1 MPEKHATGTA
11 GEEFMRFVQLGR
23 VCALVAAM
31 AVATTAAAAQT
42 IELKLSHFVPPN
54 HTFHKW
60 AQAWAEG
67 LAKESGGRLKVTIYP
82 NGQLV
87 GPPNRQ
93 LDAARNAI
101 TDMSFVLHGV
111 TPGRYPVTELGNL
124 PFTWPKTGFGSATTS
139 KRLAELGPTY
149 LAKEHEGL
157 HILFLAVA
165 NPVVVYSKVAI
176 RKLDDFKGVKIRYAG
191 VQNKYLLDAIGAVP
205 LLIQPSESQD
215 ALAKGIVEGAM
226 FPHEAALSYD
236 LGTVAKHA
244 VEPGLA
250 TATFAFVMNPA
261 KYNSLPPDL
270 KAVIDKTTGPAAAE
284 DFGRQ
289 WEAAEKFGRD
299 KEIAQGVQI
308 ATLSDADLA
317 EMKKR
322 MAPHVESAIAALEKD
337 GKPARKFYEEYTK

>member
-270 KAVIDKTTGPAAAE
+270 KAVIDKTTGPTAAE

>member
-1 MPEKHATGTA
+1 MLIGHVGRA
-11 GEEFMRFVQLGR
+11 G
-23 VCALVAAM
+23 ALSAM
-31 AVATTAAAAQT
+31 LALCATTAQAQT

-60 AQAWAEG
+60 ALAWAEQ
-67 LAKESGGRLKVTIYP
+67 LAKETGGRLKVTIYP
-82 NGQLV
+82 SGQLV

-93 LDAARNAI
+93 FDAARNAI

-111 TPGRYPVTELGNL
+111 TPGRYPMTELGNL
-124 PFTWPKTGFGSATTS
+124 PFTWPKAGSGSAATS
-139 KRLAELGPTY
+139 QRLAELGPTY

-157 HILFLAVA
+157 RILFMAVA
-165 NPVVVYSKVAI
+165 NPVVVYAKVPI

-191 VQNKYLLDAIGAVP
+191 VQNKYLLDAVGAVP

-215 ALAKGIVEGAM
+215 ALAKGIVEGAL

-236 LGTVAKHA
+236 LGTVTKYA
-244 VEPGLA
+244 VEPGVS

-261 KYNSLPPDL
+261 KYASLPADL
-270 KAVIDKTTGPAAAE
+270 KAVIDKTTGAAAAAE
-284 DFGRQ
+284 FGRQ
-289 WEAAEKFGRD
+289 WEAAEKIGRD

-308 ATLSDADLA
+308 LTLSDADLA

-322 MAPHVESAIAALEKD
+322 MAPHIESAIAVLEKD
-337 GKPARKFYEEYTK
+337 GKPARKFFEDYTR

>member
-1 MPEKHATGTA
+1 MLTA
-11 GEEFMRFVQLGR
+11 HLGR
-23 VCALVAAM
+23 LGAL
-31 AVATTAAAAQT
+31 AAALALAAPTAQGQT
-42 IELKLSHFVPPN
+42 TELKLSHFVPPN

-60 AQAWAEG
+60 AMAWADQ
-67 LAKESGGRLKVTIYP
+67 LAKESNGRLKVTIYP

-93 LDAARNAI
+93 FDAARNAI

-111 TPGRYPVTELGNL
+111 TPGRYPITELCNL
-124 PFTWPKTGFGSATTS
+124 PFTWPKAGSGSATTS
-139 KRLAELGPTY
+139 RRLADLGPSY

-157 HILFLAVA
+157 HILFMAVA
-165 NPVVVYSKVAI
+165 NPVVVYSKVAV

-191 VQNKYLLDAIGAVP
+191 VQNKYLLDAVGAVP

-215 ALAKGIVEGAM
+215 ALAKGIVEGAL

-236 LGTVAKHA
+236 LGTVTKYAI
-244 VEPGLA
+244 EPGVS

-261 KYNSLPPDL
+261 KYNSLPADL
-270 KAVIDKTTGPAAAE
+270 KALIDKTTGPAAATE
-284 DFGRQ
+284 FGRQ
-289 WEAAEKFGRD
+289 WEEAEKFGRD

-308 ATLSDADLA
+308 IRLSDADLA

-322 MAPHVESAIAALEKD
+322 MAPHVESAIATLEKD
-337 GKPARKFYEEYTK
+337 GKPARKFFDEYTK

>member
-1 MPEKHATGTA
+1 
-11 GEEFMRFVQLGR
+11 MRLIGGFVSAVL
-23 VCALVAAM
+23 ALAAS
-31 AVATTAAAAQT
+31 AAQAQT

-60 AQAWAEG
+60 ALAWADE

-101 TDMSFVLHGV
+101 TDMAFVLHGV
-111 TPGRYPVTELGNL
+111 TPGRYPMTELVNL
-124 PFTWPKTGFGSATTS
+124 PFSWPKAGSDSATTS
-139 KRLAELGPTY
+139 PRLAELGPTF

-157 HILFLAVA
+157 HILFMAVA
-165 NPVVVYSKVAI
+165 NPVLIYSKVPI

-191 VQNKYLLDAIGAVP
+191 VQNKYLLDAVGAVP
-205 LLIQPSESQD
+205 LLIQPSEAQD

-226 FPHEAALSYD
+226 FPHEAALAYD
-236 LGTVAKHA
+236 LGTVTKYA

-250 TATFAFVMNPA
+250 TASFTFVMNPA
-261 KYNSLPPDL
+261 KYNSLPADL
-270 KAVIDKTTGPAAAE
+270 KALIDKTTGPTAAGV
-284 DFGRQ
+284 FGKQ

-308 ATLSDADLA
+308 ITLSDADIA

-322 MAPHVESAIAALEKD
+322 MASHVEAAIAALEKD